1 MHAVVADDDRI
12 ATAILQRSLER
23 WGVDVT
29 VVHDG
34 EAAWHTLSAGAT
46 PDLAIIDWMMPGI
59 DGIELC
65 RRIRADSALASL
77 YVLLLTGRGTRIDLI
92 AGLDAGA
99 DDYMVK
105 PIDAE
110 ELRARV
116 HVGTRVVTLQR
127 RLTERVSELQL
138 ARDHLARLASTDGLT
153 RLYSRRWWFELATLE
168 YARRSRRPDLG
179 FSMLAVDIDFFKAV
193 NDTFGHE
200 AGDRVL
206 QQFADLLRKESRQCD
221 IVGRLGGEEFALLLP
236 ETSLDAAENLA
247 RRLIEGCRSLS
258 VPTRGTVV
266 RVTCSIGVT
275 DSSGDDD
282 SLEEVLR
289 RADDALYD
297 AKRSGRD
304 CWRREP
310 AADVIRQTPTGDL
323 DLAAGADETDET
335 RPAQSA
341 DQIGAHDISA
351 GHVEH

>member
-12 ATAILQRSLER
+12 ATAILERSLAR

-34 EAAWHTLSAGAT
+34 DAAWRVLTAEAT
-46 PDLAIIDWMMPGI
+46 PDLAIVDWMMPGI

-65 RRIRADSALASL
+65 RRIRASPALASL
-77 YVLLLTGRGTRIDLI
+77 YVLLLTGRASRADLV

-138 ARDHLARLASTDGLT
+138 ARDHLARLASTDALT
-153 RLYSRRWWFELATLE
+153 KLYSRRWWFELATIE
-168 YARRSRRPDLG
+168 YARSLRSDRG
-179 FSMLAVDIDFFKAV
+179 FSMLAIDIDFFKTV

-206 QQFADLLRKESRQCD
+206 QQFADVLRSESRQGD
-221 IVGRLGGEEFALLLP
+221 IVGRIGGEEFALLLP
-236 ETSLDAAENLA
+236 ETSLGAAEILA
-247 RRLIEGCRSLS
+247 RRITESCRTMS
-258 VPTRGTVV
+258 VVTARGTTV
-266 RVTCSIGVT
+266 RVTCSTGVT
-275 DSSGDDD
+275 EMTGDDD
-282 SLEEVLR
+282 SLEAVLR
-289 RADDALYD
+289 RADSALYD

-304 CWRREP
+304 CWRCEAP
-310 AADVIRQTPTGDL
+310 P
-323 DLAAGADETDET
+323 
-335 RPAQSA
+335 RPAGDALASPQKLPGDGSDTRQA
-341 DQIGAHDISA
+341 PPHDEQFGAHDSLA

>member
-34 EAAWHTLSAGAT
+34 EAAWQVLSGGVT
-46 PDLAIIDWMMPGI
+46 PDLAIVDWMMPGI

-65 RRIRADSALASL
+65 RRIRADPALASL

-116 HVGTRVVTLQR
+116 NVGTRVVTLQR

-138 ARDHLARLASTDGLT
+138 ARDHLALLASTDALT
-153 RLYSRRWWFELATLE
+153 KLYSRRWWFELATIE
-168 YARRSRRPDLG
+168 YARSRRRDHG
-179 FSMLAVDIDFFKAV
+179 FSLLAVDIDFFKAV

-206 QQFADLLRKESRQCD
+206 QQFADLVRHECRQCD
-221 IVGRLGGEEFALLLP
+221 IVGRIGGEEFALLLP
-236 ETSLDAAENLA
+236 ETTLDDAENLA
-247 RRLIEGCRSLS
+247 RRITEECRNLA
-258 VPTRGTVV
+258 VPTRGTVA

-275 DSSGDDD
+275 DVSGGDD
-282 SLEEVLR
+282 SLEAVLR
-289 RADDALYD
+289 RADAALYV

-304 CWRREP
+304 RWHCEAATHPTTP
-310 AADVIRQTPTGDL
+310 ALDRPRDEMAEGDDANETP
-323 DLAAGADETDET
+323 LAPVTI
-335 RPAQSA
+335 
-341 DQIGAHDISA
+341 DQVGAHDRIA

>member
-34 EAAWHTLSAGAT
+34 EAAWQTLRGGAA

-65 RRIRADSALASL
+65 RRIRADPALASL

-138 ARDHLARLASTDGLT
+138 ARDHLARLASTDALT
-153 RLYSRRWWFELATLE
+153 KLYSRRWWFELATIE
-168 YARRSRRPDLG
+168 YARSRRRNHG
-179 FSMLAVDIDFFKAV
+179 FSLLAVDIDFFKAV

-206 QQFADLLRKESRQCD
+206 QQFADMVRHECRQCD

-236 ETSLDAAENLA
+236 ETSLDAAEILA
-247 RRLIEGCRSLS
+247 RRLTEECRNLS

-275 DSSGDDD
+275 DSNRDDD
-282 SLEEVLR
+282 SLEAVLR
-289 RADDALYD
+289 RADAALYD
-297 AKRSGRD
+297 AKRGGRD
-304 CWRREP
+304 CWRIE
-310 AADVIRQTPTGDL
+310 
-323 DLAAGADETDET
+323 AAGPATGPEPHQDDRDQAEGAEETEPPR
-335 RPAQSA
+335 RPTQPGGL
-341 DQIGAHDISA
+341 DTIA
-351 GHVEH
+351 GQVEQ